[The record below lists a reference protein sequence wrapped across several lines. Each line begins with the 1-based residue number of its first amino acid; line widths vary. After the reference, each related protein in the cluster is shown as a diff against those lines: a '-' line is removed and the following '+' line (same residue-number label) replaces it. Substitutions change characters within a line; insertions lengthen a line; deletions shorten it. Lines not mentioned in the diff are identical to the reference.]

1 MLGRELYFPM
11 KYITD
16 SQPMNCGEG
25 IIGYKIYSDG
35 KLIGTKKGNKVF
47 KFQMPM
53 EATNHLEVKAGEYS
67 DSAVIY
73 KTDKAR
79 PEYKLKKGD
88 SSNWM

>member
-1 MLGRELYFPM
+1 MVISSGIENDKFHDAYSEIMLWL
-11 KYITD
+11 D
-16 SQPMNCGEG
+16 
-25 IIGYKIYSDG
+25 KI
-35 KLIGTKKGNKVF
+35 
-47 KFQMPM
+47 
-53 EATNHLEVKAGEYS
+53 KAGEFT

>member
-1 MLGRELYFPM
+1 M
-11 KYITD
+11 KQYEKFAEVLV
-16 SQPMNCGEG
+16 N
-25 IIGYKIYSDG
+25 YSC
-35 KLIGTKKGNKVF
+35 KLKKGEKVF

-53 EATNHLEVKAGEYS
+53 EATNNLEVRAGEYS

>member
-1 MLGRELYFPM
+1 MYSNLKEVSLY
-11 KYITD
+11 
-16 SQPMNCGEG
+16 NN
-25 IIGYKIYSDG
+25 G
-35 KLIGTKKGNKVF
+35 KLIGTKKGEKVF
-47 KFQMPM
+47 KFKMPM
-53 EATNHLEVKAGEYS
+53 EAKNHLEVKASGYK